1 MHSTVENANTKKRV
15 FTLKS
20 HQSSIGPGTPV
31 TAICSKDVMC
41 RKDRLSGFEVEAR
54 KGKKEG
60 ISVKRATCY
69 DVCELMGR
77 SYSLMPETWMS
88 F

>member
-1 MHSTVENANTKKRV
+1 MHNIVENAHTKKRV

-20 HQSSIGPGTPV
+20 HQSNIGPGTPV

-60 ISVKRATCY
+60 ISVKRATCS

-77 SYSLMPETWMS
+77 SYSLKPETWMS